1 MAWLRRSDD
10 YNLQPEIRALDDQC
24 YRALQ
29 CLNEAAEKYDSC
41 GMVPDDYAVAFYPH
55 SRQSFRNKI
64 GKLIDRELVHVLSKP
79 GDRDH
84 RCRSCV
90 TRWEELQGELAEE
103 VRKNW
108 GTSSG
113 TSSGFSKTE
122 PMWLCLRDFFDTAL
136 TPTQKSQTKQGNAKR
151 QQKKRDEDKAAESR
165 RDAQPPSHPPV
176 PVPVPDPKLRIIDRV
191 PQSEEPEPRSTAS
204 PSEPSSGTAD
214 RDAVSWL
221 REELDKRRAACGV
234 SCKWKPEHQEH
245 LESIVQQAS
254 EAEGDTFKVLTGGMD
269 AFFKDLDQR
278 KWRFAPPGLAWG
290 FAEYAAPILEQEATE
305 ASARKRVEQDEK
317 LAAMDAAILARDAE
331 RKAERKANGTP
342 GERGAEPVAIAEL
355 MRSIGVKVE

>member
-176 PVPVPDPKLRIIDRV
+176 PVPDPKLRIIDRV

-269 AFFKDLDQR
+269 AFFKDPEQR
-278 KWRFAPPGLAWG
+278 KWRFAPPGLDWG
-290 FAEYAAPILEQEATE
+290 FAEYAAPILEQGAAE
-305 ASARKRVEQDEK
+305 ASARKIAEK
-317 LAAMDAAILARDAE
+317 DAE
-331 RKAERKANGTP
+331 YDRIRDEYAERDWQKKQARKRQREQNGTSRSSTP
-342 GERGAEPVAIAEL
+342 GGNLGTDPQEW
-355 MRSIGVKVE
+355 K